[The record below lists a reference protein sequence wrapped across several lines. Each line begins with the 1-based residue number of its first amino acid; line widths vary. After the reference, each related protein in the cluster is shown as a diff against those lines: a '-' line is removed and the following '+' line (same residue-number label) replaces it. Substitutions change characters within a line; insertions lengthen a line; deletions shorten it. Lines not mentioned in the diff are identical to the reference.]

1 MVRAALAA
9 EFGVAEINFI
19 PMKDG
24 SVLEYGTPRSD
35 VEKEQF
41 MADLGASYALHW
53 VRRGDKFIVDKDF
66 TTEARKKA
74 LRQVWRSL
82 IAAPVIVTLAR
93 LSCCN
98 APLQCLSLKTRD
110 GKELPH
116 TLHRRMQGQCA
127 GDHTSRSPMV
137 TITFGLLAG
146 AP

>member
-9 EFGVAEINFI
+9 EFGVALINFI

-41 MADLGASYALHW
+41 MADLGAAYALHW
-53 VRRGDKFIVDKDF
+53 VRKGDKFVVDKDF

-93 LSCCN
+93 LSCTATTVRLKKKN
-98 APLQCLSLKTRD
+98 LSALF
-110 GKELPH
+110 
-116 TLHRRMQGQCA
+116 TL
-127 GDHTSRSPMV
+127 
-137 TITFGLLAG
+137 L
-146 AP
+146 